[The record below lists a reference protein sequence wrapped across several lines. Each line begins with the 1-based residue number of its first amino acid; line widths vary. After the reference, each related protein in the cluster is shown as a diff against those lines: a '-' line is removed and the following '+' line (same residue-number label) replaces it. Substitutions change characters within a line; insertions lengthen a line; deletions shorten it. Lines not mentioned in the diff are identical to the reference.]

1 MYEKHVNFLKK
12 ISFDQ
17 ELLERI
23 TALEQKVAGGGGG
36 GAPAPAAPEAWKLD
50 GFGWRAQKTI
60 WYDWVA
66 IKCLCR
72 RYVAI
77 DFVFDGFCLVCPKQT
92 RQNQPIRVGCTKFHC
107 VLLMPLSPRAHRPR

>member
-36 GAPAPAAPEAWKLD
+36 GAPAPAAPEAWKL
-50 GFGWRAQKTI
+50 A
-60 WYDWVA
+60 
-66 IKCLCR
+66 
-72 RYVAI
+72 
-77 DFVFDGFCLVCPKQT
+77 
-92 RQNQPIRVGCTKFHC
+92 
-107 VLLMPLSPRAHRPR
+107 

>member
-1 MYEKHVNFLKK
+1 MYEKHVNFNFLRK

-36 GAPAPAAPEAWKLD
+36 GGAPAPAAPEAWKLD
-50 GFGWRAQKTI
+50 AFGWRAQKTI

-66 IKCLCR
+66 IK
-72 RYVAI
+72 
-77 DFVFDGFCLVCPKQT
+77 
-92 RQNQPIRVGCTKFHC
+92 
-107 VLLMPLSPRAHRPR
+107 MPMPEICCY